1 MGITREGLLEG
12 AASILESGP
21 YDGLTIDALA
31 STLHM
36 SKSTLYKHF
45 EGKDRLVDGLVDHL
59 CESTE
64 REIDTIPRDGPAAAG
79 FQRLFDVL
87 ARHSQRMP
95 RALILQPERLP
106 RPCRYRIDDTRR
118 RLVSV
123 TLEVIERGVERGE
136 LRARSGRA
144 VGHAILAGV
153 EAATIAAARGEIG
166 TPRDEMVRGLRDV
179 FAQGLFAH

>member
-12 AASILESGP
+12 AASILETGP

-59 CESTE
+59 CEQTE
-64 REIDTIPRDGPAAAG
+64 REVDAIPRDRPAAET
-79 FQRLFDVL
+79 FRRLFDALGAHFERV
-87 ARHSQRMP
+87 P
-95 RALILQPERLP
+95 RAFILQPERLP
-106 RPCRYRIDDTRR
+106 RPCRYRIEDTRR
-118 RLVSV
+118 RLLTV

-136 LRARSGRA
+136 LRAASARA
-144 VGHAILAGV
+144 VGHAILAGI
-153 EAATIAAARGEIG
+153 EAASVASARGEVVQS
-166 TPRDEMVRGLRDV
+166 RREMVHGLRDV